1 MGKKFSALS
10 LGILSAAIVFMA
22 VAVFA
27 WSEPGSTPPI
37 NNVTAPI
44 NIGSGAQTKAGD
56 LNVSGNMGIGT
67 SSPGYKLDV
76 NGSMMV
82 GTSGLSRMGFVSTS
96 GDTYNPLTG
105 ASDRDHFHFIFSN
118 PSGKY
123 PLIESSSDFWLMGS
137 SNLRVD
143 GIASVGTK
151 LGVATGNPATR
162 LQVGDSGDG
171 WTNGLTLYSSY
182 PTIYFRDSDNRSSMI
197 HVNGNLMYF
206 LRGCDNASDPY
217 SGNSWCA
224 YNGRWPLYMNMENND
239 AVFGGNVYGLAF
251 YYNSDARLKKDIAPI
266 SDGLQKVEDLNGVYF
281 KWRDSGE
288 DSIGLIAQDVE
299 KVFPEAVATDDKTGL
314 KSVDY
319 SKLVAPLIE
328 AVKSQQD
335 EIEVLNSRIGELE
348 SKIELMSK

>member
-1 MGKKFSALS
+1 MGKNFSALS
-10 LGILSAAIVFMA
+10 LGILSAAIVFAA

-27 WSEPGSTPPI
+27 WTEPGSTPPN
-37 NNVTAPI
+37 NNVAAPV
-44 NIGSGAQTKAGD
+44 NIGSATQTK
-56 LNVSGNMGIGT
+56 SGNFNVTGSMGVGT
-67 SSPGYKLDV
+67 ASPAQKLDV
-76 NGSMMV
+76 AGTAKVDYIQIDPQDGTNEGGEMQFSGAGSYGAFQIDNYQGNARIHTLASGKTFQVLGGSIYANGSAANYFNGRV
-82 GTSGLSRMGFVSTS
+82 GAGNS
-96 GDTYNPLTG
+96 
-105 ASDRDHFHFIFSN
+105 
-118 PSGKY
+118 
-123 PLIESSSDFWLMGS
+123 
-137 SNLRVD
+137 
-143 GIASVGTK
+143 
-151 LGVATGNPATR
+151 NPATR
-162 LQVGDSGDG
+162 LHVGDGGDG
-171 WTNGLTLYSSY
+171 SANGITINSTY
-182 PTIYFRDSDNRSSMI
+182 PTIYFRDADNRSSMI

-328 AVKSQQD
+328 AVKSQQE
-335 EIEVLNSRIGELE
+335 EIEVLNSRIGDLE